1 MCLPACLPPLV
12 AFAGLANPRDFL
24 YPVAAYEDREVDYV
38 LVNKFGGSLFSTTMK
53 HSPFNVVAWHGNYAP
68 YKYNT
73 EHFNVSGPR
82 SAVAGGG
89 ARRTSTSTTTRPR
102 VPCRR

>member
-68 YKYNT
+68 YRYDLAKFCVVNS
-73 EHFNVSGPR
+73 VSFDHLVRVIYASRG
-82 SAVAGGG
+82 VQ
-89 ARRTSTSTTTRPR
+89 AR
-102 VPCRR
+102 C